1 MANINLISTR
11 RAEYLRQAKITRG
24 LLAATFASAGVC
36 GIVVVVMLAR
46 IFSTAVAIEKANQEL
61 GQLRPVVERIH
72 ALETERGVLIP
83 KLSTLDDA
91 QQATLRWHGILTG
104 LQRCIPGETWLTN
117 FAVEAREDQQTLRL
131 NGFTTSQQ
139 LVGEAMLRL
148 QQDQEHYSGVDLR
161 YTQSSQVGNQSAVE
175 FELAAHLAGPRQGEV
190 EGKSD
195 AKTP

>member
-36 GIVVVVMLAR
+36 GILAVVMLAR
-46 IFSTAVAIEKANQEL
+46 IFATGVAIEEANREL
-61 GQLRPVVERIH
+61 GKLRPVVERIH
-72 ALETERGVLIP
+72 ALEGERAVLLP
-83 KLSTLDDA
+83 KLSTLDEA
-91 QQATLRWHGILTG
+91 QQATLRWHGVMTG
-104 LQRCIPGETWLTN
+104 LQRCIPGETWLTS
-117 FAVEAREDQQTLRL
+117 FSVEAREEQQTLRL
-131 NGFTTSQQ
+131 TGFTTSQQ

-161 YTQSSQVGNQSAVE
+161 YTQAGLTGSRPTVE
-175 FELAAHLAGPRQGEV
+175 FELAAHLAGPAQGAA